1 MMKVIDISAWQENI
15 DWKAVKDIG
24 IGGVIIKIG
33 EKTHLDDMFITHVNN
48 AVTYNL
54 PYGIYYYA
62 HASTIDEAIAEANW
76 VDKQIKTYLNG
87 KNPELGIWYDAED
100 ESMFKNNIN
109 VAYMIGNFI
118 NRLNEL
124 NYNYVGLYSSYN
136 WLTNIIDLN
145 LLADYIPIW
154 TAQYGYH
161 ENRFEK
167 YSKVDFDTKIRDWA
181 RYYYY
186 DPSDAINANFIPE
199 DVTVKDV
206 IVTLLNKEDI
216 YEKIHFDDD
225 CLVEILLEC
234 IRELLTNST
243 NAVQKLIDEIEKE
256 EKEITEEVRR
266 QIEEEKRLKNNKQ
279 MTSK

>member
-1 MMKVIDISAWQENI
+1 MMKVIDISAWQEWI
-15 DWKAVKDIG
+15 DWQAVKDIG

-136 WLTNIIDLN
+136 WLTNIIDLKA
-145 LLADYIPIW
+145 LPDYVPIW
-154 TAQYGYH
+154 VAQYYH
-161 ENRFEK
+161 QNSFAIENPNRICRMWQYTDCERIGNMRLDC
-167 YSKVDFDTKIRDWA
+167 SV
-181 RYYYY
+181 YY
-186 DPSDAINANFIPE
+186 E
-199 DVTVKDV
+199 
-206 IVTLLNKEDI
+206 
-216 YEKIHFDDD
+216 
-225 CLVEILLEC
+225 
-234 IRELLTNST
+234 
-243 NAVQKLIDEIEKE
+243 
-256 EKEITEEVRR
+256 
-266 QIEEEKRLKNNKQ
+266 
-279 MTSK
+279 

>member
-1 MMKVIDISAWQENI
+1 MESS
-15 DWKAVKDIG
+15 

-161 ENRFEK
+161 ENSFAIENPNRICRLWQYTDSEQIG
-167 YSKVDFDTKIRDWA
+167 DMQLDCNI
-181 RYYYY
+181 YY
-186 DPSDAINANFIPE
+186 
-199 DVTVKDV
+199 
-206 IVTLLNKEDI
+206 
-216 YEKIHFDDD
+216 
-225 CLVEILLEC
+225 
-234 IRELLTNST
+234 
-243 NAVQKLIDEIEKE
+243 
-256 EKEITEEVRR
+256 
-266 QIEEEKRLKNNKQ
+266 
-279 MTSK
+279 

>member
-154 TAQYGYH
+154 TAQYRYH
-161 ENRFEK
+161 ENSFAIENPNRICRLWQYTDSEQIG
-167 YSKVDFDTKIRDWA
+167 DMQLDCNI
-181 RYYYY
+181 YY
-186 DPSDAINANFIPE
+186 
-199 DVTVKDV
+199 
-206 IVTLLNKEDI
+206 
-216 YEKIHFDDD
+216 
-225 CLVEILLEC
+225 
-234 IRELLTNST
+234 
-243 NAVQKLIDEIEKE
+243 
-256 EKEITEEVRR
+256 
-266 QIEEEKRLKNNKQ
+266 
-279 MTSK
+279 